1 MCNSSVSFPFFP
13 VHTNL
18 PDSSFQKCKL
28 KMIRIIDDSLL
39 DQVIINSCVHF
50 GCQLISAAKGLS
62 LCLCTEHTLLAVLSA
77 GSQRGEGKPVL
88 CKNDI
93 NS

>member
-50 GCQLISAAKGLS
+50 GCQLISAAEGLS

-77 GSQRGEGKPVL
+77 GSQCAEGKPVL

>member
-1 MCNSSVSFPFFP
+1 MSFPFFP

-18 PDSSFQKCKL
+18 LDSSLHKYKL

-39 DQVIINSCVHF
+39 ARVIINSCAHF

-62 LCLCTEHTLLAVLSA
+62 GAVLLAVLSA
-77 GSQRGEGKPVL
+77 GCWRGQGRRDEQK
-88 CKNDI
+88 
-93 NS
+93 